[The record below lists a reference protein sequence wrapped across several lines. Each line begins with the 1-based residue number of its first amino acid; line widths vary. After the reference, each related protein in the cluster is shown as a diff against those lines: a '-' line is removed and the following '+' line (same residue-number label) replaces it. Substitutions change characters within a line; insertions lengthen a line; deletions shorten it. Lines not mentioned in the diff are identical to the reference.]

1 MSECWLIPRILLFL
15 FNFLSLFSQLQFLI
29 SLQLFIFYPNY
40 RFWPQITF
48 RFYLKFLSYP
58 VYVWVCV
65 VYCFTLIQI
74 QPKSACRIRIWFP
87 CNYRIW
93 LISGFC
99 TLLITI
105 FYSLNVPVIL
115 LRGLPLNNYYCL
127 VIGDFFLLF
136 FASKW
141 IHDNELYYFSTN
153 FIFHKPHTNPH
164 THLYIHNHARRQRNS
179 NQKYNNWVALEWIEK
194 KSMLSLRLYFTNWWF
209 KLNSKQSNYLLH
221 LNLIIS
227 LIILLLLQLILC
239 AFCSLWTRGTKIWYS
254 FFSSSHYYNKTQTD
268 LIIRNSVEV

>member
-1 MSECWLIPRILLFL
+1 MTRKFKAEKKRIYHARSHNRRSNAKWMSECWLIPRILLFL

-115 LRGLPLNNYYCL
+115 LRGLPLNNYYWW
-127 VIGDFFLLF
+127 LLF
-136 FASKW
+136 TLLR
-141 IHDNELYYFSTN
+141 I
-153 FIFHKPHTNPH
+153 
-164 THLYIHNHARRQRNS
+164 QMNS
-179 NQKYNNWVALEWIEK
+179 W
-194 KSMLSLRLYFTNWWF
+194 
-209 KLNSKQSNYLLH
+209 
-221 LNLIIS
+221 
-227 LIILLLLQLILC
+227 
-239 AFCSLWTRGTKIWYS
+239 
-254 FFSSSHYYNKTQTD
+254 
-268 LIIRNSVEV
+268 